1 MIKVWGGK
9 SVANVQKVLWCL
21 GEIGLAFDYRGRT
34 PTLPSPADARYLAN
48 KAPGAVPVIDEDG
61 FILWEGNA
69 ITRYL
74 AKKYA
79 AGALWPSDARREAE
93 IDRWMDYQLSTVREH
108 IHPILRADL
117 TPAQIAHHVRSL
129 AAAFEPLE
137 GALADRPYLAGQTFT
152 VADIP
157 LGINAYRWFILDV
170 ERPRMPN
177 LEAWYRRLRA
187 RPAFAAHVV
196 PPAEVKVEL
205 KAD

>member
-1 MIKVWGGK
+1 MIKIWGGK

-21 GEIGLAFDYRGRT
+21 GEIGVPFDYRG
-34 PTLPSPADARYLAN
+34 PAGAFPAQADARYLAN
-48 KAPGAVPVIDEDG
+48 KSSGSVPVMDEDG

-69 ITRYL
+69 IARYL

-79 AGALWPSDARREAE
+79 AGTLWPSDIVQQAE

-117 TPAQIAHHVRSL
+117 TAAQLDYHARSL
-129 AAAFEPLE
+129 AAALDPLE
-137 GALADRPYLAGQTFT
+137 GALADRPYLAGENFT

-157 LGINAYRWFILDV
+157 LGINVYRWFLLDV
-170 ERPRMPN
+170 ERPPVPHI
-177 LEAWYRRLRA
+177 ETWYGRLRA

-196 PPAEVKVEL
+196 PPAKVKVEL
-205 KAD
+205 KID